1 MGGRDPE
8 AYRSGGDATAL
19 AAFALVAE
27 KLGVHIGLDTLRS
40 RHGGE
45 PASPRR
51 LIRIADEN
59 GFRARR
65 TRLTFDHLVTLGN
78 AYPAILRLRSGACVV
93 AEGVFRTET
102 SVGIM
107 VRDPLEPGAPALA
120 IDRLRLQREWDGEA
134 ILVKRRAEGDEAT
147 RPFGF
152 LWMLGMVLKE
162 RTLFRDIGIAA
173 IALSLLALVPP
184 LLYMVIIDRILVHH
198 RMSTLG
204 TLVGA
209 IAVLLAFETTLGYLR
224 RSMVATATA
233 RVDARVST
241 IIFDRM
247 VALPIDFFD
256 RTPTGIVAYKLGEVR
271 RVRNFLT
278 GQLFSTLLDAT
289 TLIVLIP
296 AMFML
301 NASLTWFVLTIA
313 VLMGVVVLVYMRPM
327 ADSYSKV
334 IAAEQRK
341 NQFMIEA
348 LQGVRTVKS
357 LALEGRKR
365 REWDS
370 RVADSVRAS
379 TDMQH
384 LANQPQTLLAPL
396 EKLIYAGSLC
406 LGGYLAI
413 SGDHTVFAGTLV
425 AFTMIAG
432 RATAP
437 IVQIAGLLQQVQE
450 VKGAIAQ
457 VASVVNTAPEPRR
470 ANGVRPAMRGP
481 ITFSDV
487 RFYYPEAKA
496 PALDGISFSVEPGT
510 VVGVMGRSG
519 SGKTTL
525 TRLLQGLHQSY
536 EGLIKIDGVE
546 LREID
551 LDHLRARMGVVL
563 QDSFLFQGTI
573 RENILVGCPEAG
585 VEKMIEAARLA
596 GAEEFIE
603 RLPRSYDT
611 VIEENASNLSGGQR
625 QRIAIARALVMDPPL
640 LVFDEATSALD
651 PDSEAVINENL
662 RRMAKGRTVIVIS
675 HRLASLTDCDQILC
689 LERGRL
695 LDAGRHLDLLDRCE
709 VYSHLWYQ
717 QNRHLSPGGKHGDR
731 IGAATRS

>member
-1 MGGRDPE
+1 MGAEDPGRP
-8 AYRSGGDATAL
+8 APGGEGTAL
-19 AAFALVAE
+19 AAFAVVAE
-27 KLGVHIGLDTLRS
+27 KLGLSLGLDTLRA
-40 RHGGE
+40 RYGTDGITT
-45 PASPRR
+45 RR
-51 LIRIADEN
+51 LIRIADEC

-65 TRLTFDHLVTLGN
+65 TRLDFDHLMDLGQ
-78 AYPAILRLRSGACVV
+78 AFPVVLVLKSGAHVV
-93 AEGVFRTET
+93 AEGLFRTQT
-102 SVGIM
+102 SVGVL
-107 VRDPLEPGAPALA
+107 VRDPLDPHAPALPV
-120 IDRLRLQREWDGEA
+120 DRIRLAREWDGET
-134 ILVKRRAEGDEAT
+134 ILVKRRSEGDDT
-147 RPFGF
+147 TKPFGI
-152 LWMLGMVLKE
+152 LWMLSIVLREKM
-162 RTLFRDIGIAA
+162 LFRDIGIAA

-184 LLYMVIIDRILVHH
+184 LLYMVVIDRVLVHQ
-198 RMSTLG
+198 RMSTLM

-209 IAVLLAFETTLGYLR
+209 VAVLLAFETTLGYLR
-224 RSMVATATA
+224 RTMVALATA
-233 RVDARVST
+233 RIDARVST
-241 IIFDRM
+241 IIFDRL

-256 RTPTGIVAYKLGEVR
+256 KNPTGIIAYKLGEVR

-278 GQLFSTLLDAT
+278 GQLFGTLLDAT

-301 NASLTWFVLTIA
+301 NAALTWFVLTIA
-313 VLMGVVVLVYMRPM
+313 ALMAVIVVVYMRPM
-327 ADSYSKV
+327 ADQYNKV

-370 RVADSVRAS
+370 RVADAVRAA
-379 TDMQH
+379 TDMVY

-406 LGGYLAI
+406 FGGYLAI

-432 RATAP
+432 RATSP
-437 IVQIAGLLQQVQE
+437 IVQIAGLLQQIQE
-450 VKGAIAQ
+450 VKGAISQ

-470 ANGVRPAMRGP
+470 ENGVRPPMTGP
-481 ITFSDV
+481 ITFGDV
-487 RFYYPEAKA
+487 RFYYPEAKS
-496 PALDGISFSVEPGT
+496 PALDGISFQVEPGT

-573 RENILVGCPEAG
+573 RENILIGRPDAG
-585 VEKMIEAARLA
+585 IEKMIEAARLA

-611 VIEENASNLSGGQR
+611 PIEENASNLSGGQR

-640 LVFDEATSALD
+640 LIFDEATSALD

-662 RRMAKGRTVIVIS
+662 RRIAKGRTVIVIS

-689 LERGRL
+689 LERGKL

-709 VYSHLWYQ
+709 VYRHLWYQ
-717 QNRHLSPGGKHGDR
+717 QNRHLSPGGHHGDR
-731 IGAATRS
+731 YGAAARS